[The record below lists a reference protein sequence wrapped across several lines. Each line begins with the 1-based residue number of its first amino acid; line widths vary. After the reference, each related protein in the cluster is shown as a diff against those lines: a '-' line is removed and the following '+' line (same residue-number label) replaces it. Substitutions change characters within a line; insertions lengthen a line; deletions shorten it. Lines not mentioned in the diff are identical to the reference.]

1 MLKNTA
7 FVFPGQATHYS
18 GMGKEIANE
27 YKEAMDIYDL
37 ANDITGVDIK
47 DLCFNGP
54 ESELV
59 KTENSQPTIHTTA
72 IAILNV
78 MKKRYGYE
86 APVTAGFSLGEY
98 AALVNAGALKF
109 EDTVKK
115 VKMRGLY
122 MNEAVPQGL
131 GKMLY
136 ILGLEREQIIEIC
149 EKTKHLG
156 HIQPSNFNCP
166 RQIIIAGYNDAVDAA
181 RELAF
186 EMGAKG
192 ADYLAVSGP
201 FHTELLV
208 EAGNNLR
215 KELDEIYVGE
225 PKIDYVD
232 NVTGAYYKPGEEDL
246 KDLLRLHVS
255 KPVKWEDSVNA
266 MLDNGVRTFI
276 EIGPKNMLTGLNQRC
291 ADEKGIEVN
300 CMNVENLETLNSTL
314 RFLEKNAK

>member
-18 GMGKEIANE
+18 GMGKEIATA
-27 YKEAMDIYDL
+27 YKEAMEIYDM

-59 KTENSQPTIHTTA
+59 KTENSQPTIHSTA
-72 IAILNV
+72 ISILNV

-122 MNEAVPQGL
+122 MNNAVPQGL
-131 GKMLY
+131 GKMVY
-136 ILGLEREQIIEIC
+136 ILGLEREQILEIC

-166 RQIIIAGYNDAVDAA
+166 RQIIVAGYNDAVDAA

-225 PKIDYVD
+225 PTIDYVD
-232 NVTGAYYKPGEEDL
+232 NVTGDYYKPGEEDL

-255 KPVKWEDSVNA
+255 KPVMWEDSVNA
-266 MLDNGVRTFI
+266 MLDKGVRTFI

-291 ADEKGIEVN
+291 ADERGIKVD
-300 CMNVENLETLNSTL
+300 CMNIENLETLDNAL
-314 RFLEKNAK
+314 RFLEKNAE